1 MDSESERAGRQ
12 PGLSRRS
19 LLHGVPLAL
28 LGGCSAAAPPSPAP
42 AAPPP
47 KRAGPRF
54 ALRLRAEQ
62 LRNPFWYEANGDR
75 DAARD
80 FWDMNTWERRLSAL
94 AGEGYNA
101 VFYVPEPWQQHAWQT
116 FLIRHDEFPEAR
128 DLAVEQYDRLIAQV
142 RRIFR
147 RARDLGLK
155 NFLWSYFSVT
165 TPGFARAHGLDRE
178 MPLSESV
185 DQRHNPPAKMGW
197 HFGVRNEITRAFTEA
212 AIAEVFKTYP
222 DLDGLCGA
230 VGEALPG
237 RRSTW
242 YREAIA
248 PGLKR
253 CGRKP
258 LFILDDWMLPL
269 EDFVD
274 DVAAD
279 PPYENTWVSI
289 KANGEIFTDPE
300 PYPEALRWADEAGK
314 ARMPALFQ
322 VMNLNIEANFPFN
335 SPKLAY
341 EVVRA
346 FGRSPNCA
354 GYVSWFLG
362 SNPNTLFRH
371 ALGHYGKTAEAYS
384 AEPWVALLE
393 QRYGDRAAAEHL
405 LKAFDAS
412 ARIPADLCAF
422 AWMPQDIGRSQLLM
436 LPYAHWTLDDPRWGH
451 LTSPARGASLLP
463 LRHYAQ
469 VVARHGERFRDN
481 SGADYRRNSEHPGS
495 QELIWGLTRYPVTP
509 EAHVRHLRRL
519 GEACAA
525 EADAALR
532 TVKTNREQAEGIRN
546 YMTAYRLLTVYYEQK
561 VLAAVDALV
570 HAFGGG
576 ASARAD
582 AERHADAALDRY
594 REAITFIWE
603 RIDKK
608 RGQIRGRW
616 GSEFTLPELIENE
629 QAERQRL
636 PELFH
641 WPAKS

>member
-230 VGEALPG
+230 VTVIEAEEQAGDQRERHDRRGAGAQQWRERPAIDGGRGKHPGFAHDHHEGHGTFPDDRELPG
-237 RRSTW
+237 VSRVPVAGTRVH
-242 YREAIA
+242 
-248 PGLKR
+248 
-253 CGRKP
+253 GR
-258 LFILDDWMLPL
+258 
-269 EDFVD
+269 
-274 DVAAD
+274 
-279 PPYENTWVSI
+279 
-289 KANGEIFTDPE
+289 
-300 PYPEALRWADEAGK
+300 
-314 ARMPALFQ
+314 
-322 VMNLNIEANFPFN
+322 
-335 SPKLAY
+335 
-341 EVVRA
+341 
-346 FGRSPNCA
+346 
-354 GYVSWFLG
+354 
-362 SNPNTLFRH
+362 
-371 ALGHYGKTAEAYS
+371 
-384 AEPWVALLE
+384 
-393 QRYGDRAAAEHL
+393 
-405 LKAFDAS
+405 
-412 ARIPADLCAF
+412 
-422 AWMPQDIGRSQLLM
+422 
-436 LPYAHWTLDDPRWGH
+436 
-451 LTSPARGASLLP
+451 
-463 LRHYAQ
+463 
-469 VVARHGERFRDN
+469 
-481 SGADYRRNSEHPGS
+481 
-495 QELIWGLTRYPVTP
+495 
-509 EAHVRHLRRL
+509 
-519 GEACAA
+519 
-525 EADAALR
+525 
-532 TVKTNREQAEGIRN
+532 
-546 YMTAYRLLTVYYEQK
+546 
-561 VLAAVDALV
+561 
-570 HAFGGG
+570 
-576 ASARAD
+576 
-582 AERHADAALDRY
+582 
-594 REAITFIWE
+594 
-603 RIDKK
+603 
-608 RGQIRGRW
+608 
-616 GSEFTLPELIENE
+616 
-629 QAERQRL
+629 
-636 PELFH
+636 
-641 WPAKS
+641 